1 LIQNLQNKISKDWPK
16 IYKDF
21 QSIIRSEKLERV
33 KYRRLM
39 DNSYEEI
46 FKVYT
51 ILNLKDEFAKFE
63 IKFQKLSN
71 DIEKVD
77 RLELLREM
85 KLFSK
90 RIAKIPDNRKIISKL
105 NKVSRNLKKKKVNYN
120 NVRKNFDQS
129 FELYRKKLNDI
140 KKVNIS
146 IILKLKDYLDVIAT
160 SIGVRQQTKIP
171 RELALY
177 LAKCRSSH
185 QDLSLYF

>member
-1 LIQNLQNKISKDWPK
+1 
-16 IYKDF
+16 
-21 QSIIRSEKLERV
+21 LERA

-46 FKVYT
+46 HKVYT
-51 ILNLKDEFAKFE
+51 ILNLKDEFAKYE

-71 DIEKVD
+71 DIEQVD
-77 RLELLREM
+77 RQEM
-85 KLFSK
+85 LKKIKLFSK

-105 NKVSRNLKKKKVNYN
+105 NKVSRNLKKKNVNYKK
-120 NVRKNFDQS
+120 VRKNFDES
-129 FELYRKKLNDI
+129 FGLYRKKLNDI
-140 KKVNIS
+140 KKVDIS
-146 IILKLKDYLDVIAT
+146 IMPKLKDYLDVIST